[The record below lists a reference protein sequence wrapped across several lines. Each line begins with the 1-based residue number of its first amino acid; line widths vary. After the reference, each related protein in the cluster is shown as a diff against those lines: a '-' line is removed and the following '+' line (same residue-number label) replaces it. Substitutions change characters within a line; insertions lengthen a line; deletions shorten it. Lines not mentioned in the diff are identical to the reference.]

1 MSIQFDC
8 RDDYDPTGCSSVVKC
23 SLPLG
28 TRQLLNFEALNN
40 EFMFSHA
47 WLISP
52 TQCHCMLFCHLFCF
66 VSVLLNI
73 VFHY

>member
-23 SLPLG
+23 SLPLR

-52 TQCHCMLFCHLFCF
+52 TQCH
-66 VSVLLNI
+66 
-73 VFHY
+73 